1 MFKRWFQKKETPNAE
16 EQSGMQ
22 EIDDAGEIVSLTGRT
37 IQREVK
43 PVIGASIL
51 QLAEKNKVDWNSNCR
66 RGTCA
71 RCRSK
76 VLEGMEYL
84 SEPNEAEI
92 ARLEPEE
99 IEQGFR
105 LGCQAKIVQAGK
117 VVVKHSPYF

>member
-1 MFKRWFQKKETPNAE
+1 MFKRWFKKKEQPPISTKQETLE
-16 EQSGMQ
+16 EIEDG
-22 EIDDAGEIVSLTGRT
+22 AGIELAGRT
-37 IQREVK
+37 IRRTVK

-51 QLAEKNKVDWNSNCR
+51 QLAEQHKVDWNSNCR

-76 VLEGMEYL
+76 VLEGMEHL

-99 IEQGFR
+99 LEQGYR
-105 LGCQAKIVQAGK
+105 LGCQVKIVSRGK
-117 VVVKHSPYF
+117 VVVKHAPYF

>member
-1 MFKRWFQKKETPNAE
+1 MFKRWFKKKEQPPISTKQETLE
-16 EQSGMQ
+16 EIEDG
-22 EIDDAGEIVSLTGRT
+22 AGIELAGRT
-37 IQREVK
+37 IRRTVK

-51 QLAEKNKVDWNSNCR
+51 QLAEQHKVDWNSNCR

-76 VLEGMEYL
+76 VLEGMEHL

-99 IEQGFR
+99 LEQGYR
-105 LGCQAKIVQAGK
+105 LGCQVKIVNRGK
-117 VVVKHSPYF
+117 VVVKHAPYF